1 MKNKAFKTKLLTA
14 LLTLCMVLSLA
25 PISAFAVDSTVSNET
40 ELTAAL
46 ENADCAEIKLGGSI
60 ETTWELDVGRT
71 VTLDLNGYTLSC
83 SGTDEDIIRVRSSGS
98 LTIKDSSTGGKI
110 DGQNKNC
117 GIEVKGGTLTLESGS
132 IVNCTDADGDGG
144 AVDVSNTG
152 VTETQVKYGKFIM
165 NGGAIM
171 DCKAGDDG
179 GAVDIGSGCTFIMNG
194 GTISSCRADDDGGAV
209 FIKQSGSFELNGG
222 VIQNCSA
229 GANGGAVNIYQ
240 DGRFTMTGGTI
251 KSCKV
256 DLGGLGMAVYG
267 SNDKA
272 VVTMTGGT
280 FEDCGAYPYSF
291 DEFTVTFDSDG
302 GSAVTAQKVLNS
314 PAIKPADPTKNGYL
328 FAGWYLE
335 DMQYAFDTTVTT
347 DITLKAHWTPTSA
360 STAISAA
367 TIENAKFDYQPG
379 DAPRATAAVAAA
391 DQGKYRIADEYWQE
405 LNENDEP
412 VAIWH
417 SDDGI
422 YSTLPTITAF
432 ESGEKY
438 VYSVLLMPER
448 GYDFSRE
455 VAATVNGST
464 VTAVPDTD
472 GYLSLPNVK
481 TMIPTESENPAAID
495 LIEINDVTVSFKDG
509 DKPVFTGSVSENA
522 AYAFRCEWW
531 SLDSDTG
538 ILSTE
543 PEWGGDIYKNKITAF
558 EAGKT
563 YHYGVYV
570 ATIYGDRYV
579 FGPDTKLKINGEFVN
594 YTRYEGDESDGSDG
608 TMWVLTDL
616 TMTPAA
622 DGHTHKYGTEWKYD
636 ETNHWHECEC
646 GNKADITAHNFKWI
660 VDRKATTTEK
670 GSKHEEC
677 TVCGY
682 TMATETI
689 PATGGGEH
697 THSYGSE
704 WKYDPDNHW
713 HECSCGD
720 KADKAAHDFKWV
732 VDKKATATQKGSKH
746 EECKVCGYKKT
757 AVEIPATGT
766 PTEPGKPTGTDYPQ
780 TGDNSDMILWIALLY
795 ISGGVLTGVM
805 VFDKRKRH
813 SVK

>member
-1 MKNKAFKTKLLTA
+1 MKINTQKARLLRV
-14 LLTLCMVLSLA
+14 LLALCMILSLA

-83 SGTDEDIIRVRSSGS
+83 SGTDEDIIWVRSSGS

-171 DCKAGDDG
+171 DCKAGDD
-179 GAVDIGSGCTFIMNG
+179 
-194 GTISSCRADDDGGAV
+194 
-209 FIKQSGSFELNGG
+209 
-222 VIQNCSA
+222 
-229 GANGGAVNIYQ
+229 GGAVNIYQ

-360 STAISAA
+360 STAITAA
-367 TIENAKFDYQPG
+367 TIQDVNFNYQPG
-379 DAPRATAAVAAA
+379 DIPRDTATVAAA

-405 LNENDEP
+405 LNENDVP
-412 VAIWH
+412 VAVWH
-417 SDDGI
+417 SDGGA

-432 ESGEKY
+432 EGGKKY

-448 GYDFSRE
+448 GYDFGRE

-464 VTAVPDTD
+464 VTAVPATD

-481 TMIPTESENPAAID
+481 TITPTESINPAAID
-495 LIEINDVTVSFKDG
+495 LIEIHDVTVSFKDG
-509 DKPVFTGSVSENA
+509 DKPVFTGSVSANA

-543 PEWGGDIYKNKITAF
+543 PEWGSDIYKNKITAF
-558 EAGKT
+558 EAGKA

-570 ATIYGDRYV
+570 TAYTADISPDAT
-579 FGPDTKLKINGEFVN
+579 LKINGQEAN
-594 YTRYEGDESDGSDG
+594 YTRIGDDGDTQSF
-608 TMWVLTDL
+608 WVETEL
-616 TMTPAA
+616 TMIPTA
-622 DGHTHKYGTEWKYD
+622 DSHTHSYGTAWKYD
-636 ETNHWHECEC
+636 DTNHWHECPQLPV
-646 GNKADITAHNFKWI
+646 G
-660 VDRKATTTEK
+660 DRQ
-670 GSKHEEC
+670 GSHRNRE
-677 TVCGY
+677 G
-682 TMATETI
+682 
-689 PATGGGEH
+689 
-697 THSYGSE
+697 
-704 WKYDPDNHW
+704 
-713 HECSCGD
+713 
-720 KADKAAHDFKWV
+720 
-732 VDKKATATQKGSKH
+732 
-746 EECKVCGYKKT
+746 
-757 AVEIPATGT
+757 
-766 PTEPGKPTGTDYPQ
+766 
-780 TGDNSDMILWIALLY
+780 L
-795 ISGGVLTGVM
+795 
-805 VFDKRKRH
+805 
-813 SVK
+813 

>member
-1 MKNKAFKTKLLTA
+1 MKINTQKARLLRV
-14 LLTLCMVLSLA
+14 LLALCMILSLA

-314 PAIKPADPTKNGYL
+314 PAIKPADPKKDGYD
-328 FAGWYLE
+328 FAGWYLG
-335 DMQYAFDTTVTT
+335 DTQYTFDTKITT

-360 STAISAA
+360 STAITAA
-367 TIENAKFDYQPG
+367 TIQDVNFNYQPG

-417 SDDGI
+417 SDGGA

-464 VTAVPDTD
+464 VTAVPGTD

-570 ATIYGDRYV
+570 TAYTADISPDAT
-579 FGPDTKLKINGEFVN
+579 LKINGQEVN
-594 YTRYEGDESDGSDG
+594 YTRIGDDGDTQSF
-608 TMWVLTDL
+608 WVETEL
-616 TMTPAA
+616 TMIPTA
-622 DGHTHKYGTEWKYD
+622 DSHTHSYGTAWKYD
-636 ETNHWHECEC
+636 DTNHWHECQC
-646 GNKADITAHNFKWI
+646 GDKADTAAHSFRWVIDKE
-660 VDRKATTTEK
+660 ATATEK

-677 TVCGY
+677 TVCGAKRSEN
-682 TMATETI
+682 TVI
-689 PATGGGEH
+689 DKLPGSGSTGNTGSGDNS
-697 THSYGSE
+697 TH
-704 WKYDPDNHW
+704 K
-713 HECSCGD
+713 
-720 KADKAAHDFKWV
+720 
-732 VDKKATATQKGSKH
+732 
-746 EECKVCGYKKT
+746 
-757 AVEIPATGT
+757 
-766 PTEPGKPTGTDYPQ
+766 PGKNDSGNSPQ
-780 TGDNSDMILWIALLY
+780 TGDSSSLIGWLAALLV
-795 ISGGVLTGVM
+795 SGSAAAWITLTGKKAK
-805 VFDKRKRH
+805 KR
-813 SVK
+813 S